1 MNWKAYTNKAINKIK
16 FFWHK
21 LSIKQKILIVAVSFL
36 ALSVAAIGL
45 MIKSHANNE
54 SLSPQM
60 VQFKKDGTMFI
71 ELPEKVSE
79 NDEHI
84 AHISGQTA
92 PKAHVQIGYGIF
104 GDTTTADNNGNF
116 TLNYDDN
123 IQENTNIKIT
133 ASLNGK
139 KISRLVTVLPGPKV
153 QAAIESKNKQISQ
166 YQKTAQGIAT
176 LAIKDKSFSEA
187 KTMILAVS
195 PSVEVKSQS
204 NNNDIPNVSDSDK
217 VTDFKVNTTDT
228 GVSVVLYLEPND
240 TEKKVVADKKA
251 QEKKDR
257 DAVEARN
264 NFKNNVE
271 AYEVRFKDYAIEY
284 LIDKNTSTIYET
296 TTDDPSV
303 SQSKFTGDMDSRIN
317 FNLDGLEMI
326 AFHHYVGNDAVAIF
340 NDVSHNSNKARKMDP
355 ETVKTKYFK
364 DINLP
369 F

>member
-16 FFWHK
+16 FFWHN
-21 LSIKQKILIVAVSFL
+21 LSIKQKILIVAVGFL
-36 ALSVAAIGL
+36 ALFVFTTGSIV
-45 MIKSHANNE
+45 KTHANNKN
-54 SLSPQM
+54 LSPQM
-60 VQFKKDGTMFI
+60 TQFKKDGTMFI
-71 ELPEKVSE
+71 ELPERVSE

-104 GDTTTADNNGNF
+104 GDTTTADSNGKF
-116 TLNYDDN
+116 TLSYDDN

-133 ASLNGK
+133 ASVNGK
-139 KISRLVTVLPGPKV
+139 KISRLVTVLPSPRV

-166 YQKTAQGIAT
+166 YQKTAQRITT

-187 KTMILAVS
+187 KTMILAIS
-195 PSVEVKSQS
+195 PSVDVKSQS

-217 VTDFKVNTTDT
+217 VTDVKVDTTDS
-228 GVSVVLYLEPND
+228 GVSVLLYLEPND
-240 TEKKVVADKKA
+240 AEKKIVSDKKA
-251 QEKKDR
+251 QEQKDK
-257 DAVEARN
+257 DAADARN
-264 NFKNNVE
+264 NYKNNIE

-296 TTDDPSV
+296 TTNDPSV

-340 NDVSHNSNKARKMDP
+340 NDASHNSNKGHKMDP

>member
-1 MNWKAYTNKAINKIK
+1 MNWKAYTNKAINNIK

-36 ALSVAAIGL
+36 ALSVAATGS

-217 VTDFKVNTTDT
+217 VTDFKYNTTDT

-251 QEKKDR
+251 QEQKDK

-326 AFHHYVGNDAVAIF
+326 AFHHYVGNDDVAIF
-340 NDVSHNSNKARKMDP
+340 NDASHNSNKARKMDP